1 MHKYVIKRLLMMIP
15 VLLCVAFVIYAIM
28 NVAEGDPIYSV
39 VSADATEAQIEAAR
53 EELGLNGTLLERY
66 FRYVKGML
74 TGDLGTSYVSKRDV
88 MQTYLERLPNTLKLA
103 SVTMVVALAI
113 SIPLGI
119 IAAVN
124 QNSIKD
130 TIAMVL
136 ALLGLSM
143 PNFWLGLLLIMLF
156 SLKLGWLPSGGY
168 ENGMLS
174 LILPAFTIG
183 AGLAAFMTRSTRSSM
198 LDVIRQDY
206 LRMARA
212 KGVSERK
219 VIRKHALRNALIP
232 IITVFGVQF
241 SNVLGG
247 SVLAE
252 TVFAWPGVG
261 RLVVDAID
269 QRDIPM
275 VTGALVMTTMIVSI
289 VNLLIDI
296 VYAFVDPRIKSAEHE
311 VRRESCG
318 KYETQSLAEVQK
330 TQYLR
335 LHLAA
340 LRKNKGAIV
349 GMILLVVIIIIAL
362 VSPYIFNYETDVI
375 ANNVKERMQHPSSEH
390 WFGTDDLGRDIFAR
404 VCYGARYSLAV
415 GLVAVARSRSS
426 WRHARRGSG
435 LCRRRV

>member
-1 MHKYVIKRLLMMIP
+1 
-15 VLLCVAFVIYAIM
+15 
-28 NVAEGDPIYSV
+28 
-39 VSADATEAQIEAAR
+39 
-53 EELGLNGTLLERY
+53 
-66 FRYVKGML
+66 ML

-296 VYAFVDPRIKSAEHE
+296 VYA
-311 VRRESCG
+311 
-318 KYETQSLAEVQK
+318 SLTRA
-330 TQYLR
+330 
-335 LHLAA
+335 
-340 LRKNKGAIV
+340 
-349 GMILLVVIIIIAL
+349 
-362 VSPYIFNYETDVI
+362 S
-375 ANNVKERMQHPSSEH
+375 
-390 WFGTDDLGRDIFAR
+390 
-404 VCYGARYSLAV
+404 
-415 GLVAVARSRSS
+415 SRSTRS
-426 WRHARRGSG
+426 KEGKLWKIRNSEPRRSTKNAVPSTPSGGSCAKTRA
-435 LCRRRV
+435 LSSV

>member
-1 MHKYVIKRLLMMIP
+1 MSCPRSRC
-15 VLLCVAFVIYAIM
+15 CVPSAIM
-28 NVAEGDPIYSV
+28 NVAEGDPVYSV

-296 VYAFVDPRIKSAEHE
+296 VYAFVDPRIKS
-311 VRRESCG
+311 
-318 KYETQSLAEVQK
+318 
-330 TQYLR
+330 QYT
-335 LHLAA
+335 
-340 LRKNKGAIV
+340 K
-349 GMILLVVIIIIAL
+349 
-362 VSPYIFNYETDVI
+362 
-375 ANNVKERMQHPSSEH
+375 
-390 WFGTDDLGRDIFAR
+390 
-404 VCYGARYSLAV
+404 
-415 GLVAVARSRSS
+415 
-426 WRHARRGSG
+426 
-435 LCRRRV
+435 

>member
-1 MHKYVIKRLLMMIP
+1 
-15 VLLCVAFVIYAIM
+15 M
-28 NVAEGDPIYSV
+28 NVAEGDPVYSV

-296 VYAFVDPRIKSAEHE
+296 VYAFVDPRIKS
-311 VRRESCG
+311 
-318 KYETQSLAEVQK
+318 
-330 TQYLR
+330 QYT
-335 LHLAA
+335 
-340 LRKNKGAIV
+340 K
-349 GMILLVVIIIIAL
+349 
-362 VSPYIFNYETDVI
+362 
-375 ANNVKERMQHPSSEH
+375 
-390 WFGTDDLGRDIFAR
+390 
-404 VCYGARYSLAV
+404 
-415 GLVAVARSRSS
+415 
-426 WRHARRGSG
+426 
-435 LCRRRV
+435 

>member
-28 NVAEGDPIYSV
+28 NVAEGDPVYSV

-219 VIRKHALRNALIP
+219 VIRKHALGNALIP

-296 VYAFVDPRIKSAEHE
+296 VYAFVDPRIKS
-311 VRRESCG
+311 
-318 KYETQSLAEVQK
+318 
-330 TQYLR
+330 QYT
-335 LHLAA
+335 
-340 LRKNKGAIV
+340 K
-349 GMILLVVIIIIAL
+349 
-362 VSPYIFNYETDVI
+362 
-375 ANNVKERMQHPSSEH
+375 
-390 WFGTDDLGRDIFAR
+390 
-404 VCYGARYSLAV
+404 
-415 GLVAVARSRSS
+415 
-426 WRHARRGSG
+426 
-435 LCRRRV
+435 